1 MLNLLFLTRPSIAT
15 AEIRKT
21 YNENNKLTETSYYDS
36 DGNITEGPSGFATL
50 RLEYDAQG
58 RQTLSEWLDED
69 GDLYTNK
76 KGYVSMTS
84 TYDAEGRRTD
94 TYYNAYGNEVNVQ

>member
-1 MLNLLFLTRPSIAT
+1 MISETYLDIDGDPHTNKKSTKKIYYAY

-36 DGNITEGPSGFATL
+36 DGNITEGPSGYATQ

-69 GDLYTNK
+69 GDPYTNK
-76 KGYVSMTS
+76 KG
-84 TYDAEGRRTD
+84 
-94 TYYNAYGNEVNVQ
+94 